1 MTTTID
7 ENSKISESLRDK
19 EKDPGFLVAKG
30 RFVSPR
36 ESERQKFFR
45 ERDDLLR
52 DGKPGDSLEVVDLT
66 RKIDELDAD
75 IDRDRRE
82 LEKQHVKS
90 LASAIFMAMSRCG
103 YAKVRAVGRNANYNA
118 VKSIAIA
125 SGYCKSRGI
134 DICFEV
140 SFDEGNLGALRKQNH
155 VQAVTAMVYNLK
167 GYKEW
172 RDGEDS

>member
-1 MTTTID
+1 MSTIA
-7 ENSKISESLRDK
+7 ENKISGSFK
-19 EKDPGFLVAKG
+19 GKDPGFLVAKG
-30 RFVSPR
+30 RFVSSH
-36 ESERQKFFR
+36 EDEKQKFFR

-52 DGKPGDSLEVVDLT
+52 DGKPGDSLEVVELT
-66 RKIDELDAD
+66 RKIDNLDKE
-75 IDRDRRE
+75 IDNDRRV
-82 LEKQHVKS
+82 LEKEHVKS

-125 SGYCKSRGI
+125 GGYCKSRGI
-134 DICFEV
+134 DVCFEV

-155 VQAVTAMVYNLK
+155 VQSVTAIMYSLK

-172 RDGEDS
+172 SEEDKGKE

>member
-1 MTTTID
+1 MTTAVDT
-7 ENSKISESLRDK
+7 KLSESFRDK
-19 EKDPGFLVAKG
+19 GKDPGFLVAKG
-30 RFVSPR
+30 RFVSPKEDGR
-36 ESERQKFFR
+36 HNLFVD
-45 ERDDLLR
+45 RDNLLR

-66 RKIDELDAD
+66 RRIDSLDKE
-75 IDRDRRE
+75 IDKDRRASE
-82 LEKQHVKS
+82 REHVKS

-125 SGYCKSRGI
+125 SGYCKTKGI
-134 DICFEV
+134 DVCFEV

-155 VQAVTAMVYNLK
+155 VQTVTAMVYNLK

-172 RDGEDS
+172 QEGE